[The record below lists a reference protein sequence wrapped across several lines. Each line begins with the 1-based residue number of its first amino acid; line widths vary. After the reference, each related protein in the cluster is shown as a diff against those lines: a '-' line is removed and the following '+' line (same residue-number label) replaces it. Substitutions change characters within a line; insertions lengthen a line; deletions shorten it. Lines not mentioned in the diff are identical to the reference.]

1 MSEIRGLGYIGVEVE
16 DVAAW
21 EGFATTLLGLQLSGR
36 DNDGSIRLRMDE
48 HAHRVA
54 VHPGAAND
62 LQYVGW
68 EVADAG
74 GLQALRRRMLAAG
87 ITVNEESPE
96 HSRSR
101 NAREVVS
108 FVDPEGLRHEAFYG
122 PLLLPEAPFN
132 SPRPIS
138 GFVTGEQGCGHVV
151 LQASNPAAYAQFF
164 TDVLGFRIS
173 DYIDNQTPRGIVN
186 LVFLHCSSRHHSL
199 AIGTRM
205 SPGRLNHIMF
215 EVRDIDDVGIAYDLA
230 QRNGYQITAT
240 LGRHTND
247 RMLSFYVATPAGF
260 SIEYGWGGLAVN
272 DADWHVRRYE
282 KPSVWGHIRSAGAA
296 RALQLS
302 PTASDTIAK

>member
-1 MSEIRGLGYIGVEVE
+1 MNEIRGLGYIGLEVK

-21 EGFATTLLGLQLSGR
+21 EAFATNLLGLQLSGHEA
-36 DNDGSIRLRMDE
+36 DGTIRLRLDE
-48 HAHRVA
+48 YANRVS
-54 VHPGAAND
+54 VHPGSADD

-74 GLQALRRRMLAAG
+74 DLQSFSDRLRAAG
-87 ITVNEESPE
+87 IDVKIESSE
-96 HSRSR
+96 HNRSR

-151 LQASNPAAYAQFF
+151 LQAVDPIAYAKFF

-173 DYIDNQTPRGIVN
+173 DYIDTQTPRGTVS
-186 LVFLHCSSRHHSL
+186 LVFLHCSPRHHSL

-215 EVRDIDDVGIAYDLA
+215 EVRDVDDVGITYDLA
-230 QRNGYQITAT
+230 QRSGHNITAT

-260 SIEYGWGGLAVN
+260 SIEYGWGGIAVN
-272 DADWHVRRYE
+272 DAEWHVRRYE
-282 KPSVWGHIRSAGAA
+282 RPSVWGHA
-296 RALQLS
+296 RAIGRAPAQQAHAA
-302 PTASDTIAK
+302 PAAAAVP